1 MTTDLTLAALLE
13 HPDNGVLTI
22 VSADDSAIVFSDVIV
37 ESTEAELP
45 DHATDAL
52 AVLTVAPP
60 STPWQLDA
68 LVRRVRDRGFSGLA
82 LTGSTVLPD
91 GTRILARRLGLALL
105 HVVQP
110 VGLARAC
117 WQLLEGRDSLT
128 LSYVRKVASSIEYHA
143 AGLPDLLRHLATSV
157 GHDVALVDTEG
168 VLNRAGSEPAASV
181 LAAIDVSRWID
192 IVSTDDGCAAS
203 VKVDSPSREGLRLV
217 IHGLAL
223 SQAQL
228 NALATAAEVAM
239 PAVAARILIDEVE
252 AVSDVARSS
261 GLLGDFVETRGQI
274 DAALD
279 SRMLERGWRSSGYH
293 LGFRMIGRGRL
304 EPLELLRFVTRELAD
319 WPIDSHATTRGRGVS
334 GWLTFVQ
341 QPTVG
346 ELDGY
351 VTRLRA
357 VHTMAQSPFAIATG
371 IGSLGSGPAGLYATL
386 IESADAAKLAAVRAA
401 TGWFLHIDRLGL
413 EQLLLAWTGSDTF
426 VPAAESLLAPLADG
440 ELLRTL
446 STFLDH
452 ESSVAR
458 TAQALDLHR
467 NTVAARITRIQDLL
481 GIDLGDPDVRL
492 AVHLAVRAVRARDSS
507 NDKEPVSE
515 LTGSS

>member
-1 MTTDLTLAALLE
+1 MTTDLTLTALLE
-13 HPDNGVLTI
+13 HPDNGALSI
-22 VSADDSAIVFSDVIV
+22 VSSDGSALVFSDVVV
-37 ESTEAELP
+37 ESTESDLP
-45 DHATDAL
+45 DSAPDAL
-52 AVLTVAPP
+52 AVLTVAPSP
-60 STPWQLDA
+60 APWQLDA

-82 LTGSTVLPD
+82 LTGGTVIPE
-91 GTRILARRLGLALL
+91 GTRALALRL
-105 HVVQP
+105 HLALMHVAQP
-110 VGLARAC
+110 VGLAKAC
-117 WQLLEGRDSLT
+117 WQLLEGRDALT

-143 AGLPDLLRHLATSV
+143 NGLPDLLRHLAAGV
-157 GHDVALVDTEG
+157 GHDVALVDSEG
-168 VLNRAGSEPAASV
+168 VLHRAGTAPAASV
-181 LAAIDVSRWID
+181 LTATDFTRWID
-192 IVSTDDGCAAS
+192 IVRTDDGCAAS

-217 IHGLAL
+217 FHGRAL

-261 GLLGDFVETRGQI
+261 GLLGDFMETRGQI

-279 SRMLERGWRSSGYH
+279 GRMLDRGWRSSGYH

-341 QPTVG
+341 QPSAA
-346 ELDGY
+346 ELENY

-357 VHTMAQSPFAIATG
+357 VHSAAQSPFQIATG

-386 IESADAAKLAAVRAA
+386 TEATDAAKLAAVRAA

-426 VPAAESLLAPLADG
+426 VPAAESLLAPLEDG

-446 STFLDH
+446 SSYLDQ
-452 ESSVAR
+452 ESSVAS
-458 TAQALDLHR
+458 TAQALGLHR
-467 NTVAARITRIQDLL
+467 NTVAARVTRIQELL
-481 GIDLGDPDVRL
+481 GIDLSDPDVRL
-492 AVHLAVRAVRARDSS
+492 AVHLAVRAVRTRAHTRPQPRPQP
-507 NDKEPVSE
+507 E
-515 LTGSS
+515 